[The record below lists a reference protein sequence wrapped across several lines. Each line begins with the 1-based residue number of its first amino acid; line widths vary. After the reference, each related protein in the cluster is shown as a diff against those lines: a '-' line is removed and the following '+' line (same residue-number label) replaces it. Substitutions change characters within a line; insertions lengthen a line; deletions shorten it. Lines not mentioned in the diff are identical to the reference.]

1 MDFSTGSGPERP
13 TSSGDSGQGQGV
25 PTPTTSGGAGS
36 GDFNLSDPVQSF
48 VRTTREVLLNPVG
61 FFRSIPRQGGFL
73 PPLAY
78 ALICSVIAG
87 VLSGIGSLL
96 LALIGDQGVGAA
108 IGVLFTTIII
118 TPIATAVG
126 LFIAAGIYH
135 LLVWLLVKPSNA
147 GFEATFRVVAYASA
161 LQLLSWLAA
170 IPILGILVA
179 VAIGIYNI
187 VLSVLGIREVHSTST
202 GKAALIVLIPVAIG
216 IVLGLLI
223 AAVVIAIIAAALN
236 Q

>member
-1 MDFSTGSGPERP
+1 M
-13 TSSGDSGQGQGV
+13 SS
-25 PTPTTSGGAGS
+25 AGS

-48 VRTTREVLLNPVG
+48 VRTTREVLLNPVS
-61 FFRSIPRQGGFL
+61 FFRSVPRQGGFL

-87 VLSGIGSLL
+87 VLSGIISLFV
-96 LALIGDQGVGAA
+96 ALIGDQGFGAA
-108 IGVLFTTIII
+108 LGALFFTIIV

-135 LLVWLLVKPSNA
+135 LLVWILVKPSNA

-170 IPILGILVA
+170 VPILGILVA
-179 VAIGIYNI
+179 IAIGVYGI
-187 VLSVLGIREVHSTST
+187 VLSILGIREVHATST
-202 GKAALIVLIPVAIG
+202 GKAALVVLIPVAIG
-216 IVLGLLI
+216 IVLGVLI
-223 AAVVIAIIAAALN
+223 GIVLVAIIAAALS

>member
-1 MDFSTGSGPERP
+1 MS
-13 TSSGDSGQGQGV
+13 
-25 PTPTTSGGAGS
+25 GAGS

-48 VRTTREVLLNPVG
+48 VRTTREVLLNPVS
-61 FFRSIPRQGGFL
+61 FFRSVPRQGSFL

-87 VLSGIGSLL
+87 VLSGIVSLL
-96 LALIGDQGVGAA
+96 VALIGDQGFGAA
-108 IGVLFTTIII
+108 LGALFITIIV

-135 LLVWLLVKPSNA
+135 LLVWILVKPSNA

-170 IPILGILVA
+170 VPILGILVA
-179 VAIGIYNI
+179 IAIGVYGI
-187 VLSVLGIREVHSTST
+187 VLSILGIREVHATST
-202 GKAALIVLIPVAIG
+202 GKAALVVLIPVAIG
-216 IVLGLLI
+216 IVLGVLI
-223 AAVVIAIIAAALN
+223 GIVLVAIIAAALS